1 MAKSPKSVIVDN
13 ETYTVGDIVHYK
25 ADNMLYE
32 DVLVRI
38 IVHRGRDQGQ
48 YSFVMSEG
56 NTVHMDYMRGSMGPS
71 KRD

>member
-13 ETYTVGDIVHYK
+13 ETYTVGDVVHYK
-25 ADNMLYE
+25 AGNMLYE

-38 IVHRGRDQGQ
+38 VVHRGPYKGQ

-56 NTVHMDYMRGSMGPS
+56 NTVHMVHMRGSMGPS
-71 KRD
+71 RRD